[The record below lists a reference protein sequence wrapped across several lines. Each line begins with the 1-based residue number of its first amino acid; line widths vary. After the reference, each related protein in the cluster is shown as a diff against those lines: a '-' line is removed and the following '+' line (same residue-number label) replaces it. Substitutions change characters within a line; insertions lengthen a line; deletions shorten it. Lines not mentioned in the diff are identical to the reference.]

1 MNAIGNSRLVQDINI
16 EQTWSNFDLISKKL
30 NSNWDIEIEIES
42 NWNKI
47 KIYAKWVI
55 SKDEKPFYYLD
66 WNNKI
71 DIENDQE
78 MIKKIKVIYLQESA
92 SSDKYVN
99 SYLRLNSLLPEYKD
113 LVDRLLNQK

>member
-1 MNAIGNSRLVQDINI
+1 
-16 EQTWSNFDLISKKL
+16 
-30 NSNWDIEIEIES
+30 
-42 NWNKI
+42 
-47 KIYAKWVI
+47 
-55 SKDEKPFYYLD
+55 
-66 WNNKI
+66 
-71 DIENDQE
+71 